1 MALFSIFWMEDI
13 DFHFALGHTDYGA
26 KLGTHKSSKLFPSP
40 FIITAYHHSEMCF
53 ITIYHSSITIH

>member
-26 KLGTHKSSKLFPSP
+26 KLGTHKSSKLFPFP

-53 ITIYHSSITIH
+53 ITIY